1 MRAFLAAILGLGAV
15 VVLLFAVPAMW
26 AERNIVNEDGYVEL
40 VNPLA
45 SDPDFQAELARTLS
59 DQLVQNLGASGTAG
73 EVARAA
79 IERVALKVSGLAGYE
94 AAWEETQRRSHL
106 AMFGDPAELPAELDQ
121 TNSFTVDIGPLGM
134 LVTDEVNDSLPVT
147 LTSPDQILVPV
158 AAAAQPRVLAT
169 LRDLPPKAY
178 TATAATALL
187 AALSLL
193 VARRWATA
201 LAWLGLGALVG
212 AATLKL
218 LTEAL
223 LLGFVQDNAGASTL
237 GGRLQE
243 LIIET
248 ASTSFDMW
256 LVVLAIGGGVAL
268 AAGIVGRVLA
278 SRGAR

>member
-15 VVLLFAVPAMW
+15 AVSLFAIPAMW

-40 VNPLA
+40 VSPLA

-59 DQLVQNLGASGTAG
+59 DQLVQNLGASGIG
-73 EVARAA
+73 DVARAA
-79 IERVALKVSGLAGYE
+79 IERMALKVSGLAGYE
-94 AAWEETQRRSHL
+94 AAWEETQRSSHL

-121 TNSFTVDIGPLGM
+121 TNSFTVDIGPLGT
-134 LVTDEVNDSLPVT
+134 LVTDAANASLPVT
-147 LTSPDQILVPV
+147 LTSPEQILVQV
-158 AAAAQPRVLAT
+158 AGGAQPRMLAI

-178 TATAATALL
+178 TATAAVALL
-187 AALSLL
+187 AAFSLL
-193 VARRWATA
+193 VARRWAAA
-201 LAWLGLGALVG
+201 LAWLGLGALIG

-248 ASTSFDMW
+248 ATTSFDRW
-256 LVVLAIGGGVAL
+256 LVVLAIGGAVAL
-268 AAGIVGRVLA
+268 GAGVVGRVLA
-278 SRGAR
+278 SRGAAA